1 MKRLLSLLVLSGFLS
16 TIVFAQS
23 NCGNIIPE
31 IETSGN
37 FIPICD
43 GTMTGLPNLLTIP
56 DLPNTEFVIINVDQP
71 ATDGQGMMI
80 MGTDENG
87 ESLPTDLGL
96 TFNQRFSITPVAY
109 DLAAFRSWVDI
120 LLNNQSGAST
130 CCELV
135 AQMSAGFC
143 NNMSA
148 AGLSSTDINNLSD
161 VFMVLDVFNG
171 TTGSASLE
179 GRLQQIDAF
188 KTAIESLPTDC
199 QDAQASLCYAAGI
212 DEQLYTI
219 DETPVIVEVETPAS
233 RQIVIVAISSNGIL
247 EYSIDGMNWQ
257 FDNAFSGT
265 PAIGTAYVRLV
276 STGCMEEM
284 DYLNDKLPVELL
296 YFKGEVEATT
306 NRLSWATATESGN
319 AVFIVER
326 SADGTNFDE
335 ISRVPGAINSLNT
348 LAYEYRDANPFSDIG
363 YYRLVMEDI
372 DGYLT
377 YSDVITIERDDPTGF
392 SILSIGPNPSDRVIN
407 VSITNGDPGNMD
419 FTIYDV
425 MGRKV
430 REGSQEIHTGLNN
443 FPIDA
448 IGLGTSVYIFTAS
461 KGDYVVSAYKFM
473 MYSKD

>member
-1 MKRLLSLLVLSGFLS
+1 MKKLLSLLVLSGFLS
-16 TIVFAQS
+16 TIAFAQS
-23 NCGNIIPE
+23 NCGNIIPK

-43 GTMTGLPNLLTIP
+43 GTMTGLPNLLTTS
-56 DLPNTEFVIINVDQP
+56 DLPDTEFVIINVDQP

-87 ESLPTDLGL
+87 ESLPTDLGM
-96 TFNQRFSITPVAY
+96 TFDQRFSMTPVAY
-109 DLAAFRSWVDI
+109 DLSAFRSWVDI
-120 LLNNQSGAST
+120 LLNNQSGVTT
-130 CCELV
+130 CCELM
-135 AQMSAGFC
+135 AQMSADFC

-148 AGLSSTDINNLSD
+148 ASLASTDINNLSD
-161 VFMVLDVFNG
+161 VFMVLGLFNG

-199 QDAQASLCYAAGI
+199 KDAQTSLCYAAGI
-212 DEQLYTI
+212 DEQLYSI
-219 DETPVIVEVETPAS
+219 NETPVIVDVETPAP
-233 RQIVIVAISSNGIL
+233 RQVVIIANVSNGVL
-247 EYSIDGMNWQ
+247 EYSLDGMTWQ
-257 FDNAFSGT
+257 SSNAFFNAT
-265 PAIGTAYVRLV
+265 AIGVAYTRLL
-276 STGCMEEM
+276 STGCIEQKE
-284 DYLNDKLPVELL
+284 YENTNLSVELM

-306 NRLSWATATESGN
+306 NGLTWATATESGN
-319 AVFIVER
+319 AAFIVER

-335 ISRVPGAINSLNT
+335 IERVPGAINSQSMLV
-348 LAYEYRDANPFSDIG
+348 YEYRDANPFSDIG
-363 YYRLVMEDI
+363 YYRLIMEDV

-377 YSDVITIERDDPTGF
+377 YSNVITVERDDPTGF